1 MTKTSP
7 TIDITETSGAHVVKF
22 SRRGVLDP
30 SCLREVR
37 QYIFDLLKAD
47 ETVNAVLDM
56 DDVELISS
64 EAIGLIVALDNAIRP
79 RGGKLHLAN
88 VSDATYSVFEVAQLH
103 DLMEIFDSTQEAIDA
118 FG

>member
-1 MTKTSP
+1 MTRTSP
-7 TIDITETSGAHVVKF
+7 TIDVTETSGAHVIKF

-30 SCLREVR
+30 TCLHEVR
-37 QYIFDLLKAD
+37 EYISGLLKK
-47 ETVNAVLDM
+47 EEGINVVLDLEE
-56 DDVELISS
+56 VELISS

-79 RGGKLHLAN
+79 RSGKLHLAN

-103 DLMEIFDSTQEAIDA
+103 DLMEIFDSTQEAIEA